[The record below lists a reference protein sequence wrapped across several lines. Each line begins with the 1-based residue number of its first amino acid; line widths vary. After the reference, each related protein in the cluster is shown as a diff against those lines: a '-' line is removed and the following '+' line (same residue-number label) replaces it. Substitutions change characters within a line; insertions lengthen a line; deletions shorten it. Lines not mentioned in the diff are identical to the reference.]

1 MSGFSGVRRVG
12 MQLSELV
19 DEYLAL
25 GGGFG
30 VPVPLAAFN
39 LGQKETER
47 LFSAFDEDYHISR
60 FLHFAQADGA
70 TFVIN
75 GEPETHVSINTTIRD
90 IL

>member
-1 MSGFSGVRRVG
+1 MSGFSGTRRVG

-19 DEYLAL
+19 EKYLAL
-25 GGGFG
+25 GGFG
-30 VPVPLAAFN
+30 AAVPLANFN

-60 FLHFAQADGA
+60 FFHFANVDGPA
-70 TFVIN
+70 FTIS
-75 GEPETHVSINTTIRD
+75 GEPETHVSIDATIRD